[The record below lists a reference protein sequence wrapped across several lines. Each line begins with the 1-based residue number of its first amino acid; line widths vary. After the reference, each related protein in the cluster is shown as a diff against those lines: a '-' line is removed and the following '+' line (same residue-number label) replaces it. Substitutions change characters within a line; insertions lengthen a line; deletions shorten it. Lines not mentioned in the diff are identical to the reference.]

1 VRDFIEETYR
11 RESRRILATLVRL
24 LGDWD
29 LAEEALQDAFAE
41 ALEHW
46 PAQGVPD
53 HPRAWL
59 VSAGRFRAIDKLRRR
74 ARQAPLP
81 EGYEDLLRAP
91 EEGLAPAEELPDDRL
106 RMIFTCCHPALSQ
119 EARLALTL
127 REVCGLATEAIASAF
142 LCPPATVAQRIVRAK
157 AKIRDAGI
165 PFAVPE
171 GPELAARLETVLHA
185 VYLVFNEGYHGSDG
199 SDLLRPDLTR
209 EAIRLGEL
217 LLELAPDEEVKGL
230 LALMLFQ
237 DSRRA
242 ARLTA
247 EGEIA
252 LLEDQDRALWDKA
265 AIARGQALL
274 DEAFASGRIGPYCL
288 QAAIASLH
296 AAAPTAAETDWP
308 QIAGLY
314 QVLRRSAP
322 SPVIDLNAAV
332 AEGMARGPEEGLR
345 RVDALMAGGNLDAF
359 ALAHATRA
367 AFLERCGRRAEARE
381 AYARALERIPAPGPQ
396 RRFVE
401 RKLRALEGTAPG
413 GNSYP

>member
-1 VRDFIEETYR
+1 MREAIEETYR

-41 ALEHW
+41 ALSAW
-46 PAQGVPD
+46 PAQGLPQN
-53 HPRAWL
+53 PRAWL
-59 VSAGRFRAIDKLRRR
+59 VSAGRFRALDKLRRR
-74 ARQAPLP
+74 ARQSPLP

-91 EEGLAPAEELPDDRL
+91 EEGGAQPEELPDDRL
-106 RMIFTCCHPALSQ
+106 RLIFTCCHPALSE

-127 REVCGLATEAIASAF
+127 REVCGLTTEAIAAAF
-142 LCPPATVAQRIVRAK
+142 LCPPPTVAQRIVRAK
-157 AKIRDAGI
+157 AKIRDAKI
-165 PFAVPE
+165 PYAVPE

-185 VYLVFNEGYHGSDG
+185 VYLVFNEGYHGTDG

-230 LALMLFQ
+230 LSLMLLQ
-237 DSRRA
+237 DSRRST
-242 ARLTA
+242 RLSPA
-247 EGEIA
+247 GELV
-252 LLEDQDRALWDKA
+252 LLEDQDRTRWDRA

-274 DEAFASGRIGPYCL
+274 DQAFAAGRIGPYCL

-296 AAAPTAAETDWP
+296 ASAGKAADTDWP

-314 QVLRRSAP
+314 QVLRRCAP

-332 AEGMARGPEEGLR
+332 AEGMARGPLEGISR
-345 RVDALMAGGNLDAF
+345 IDALLARGELADF
-359 ALAHATRA
+359 VLAHSARA
-367 AFLERCGRRAEARE
+367 AFLERAGRREEARE
-381 AYARALERIPAPGPQ
+381 AYRRALGQVTGEGAQ
-396 RRFVE
+396 RRFLA
-401 RKLRALEGTAPG
+401 RKLRSLEGDVG
-413 GNSYP
+413 G

>member
-1 VRDFIEETYR
+1 VREAIEEIYR

-41 ALEHW
+41 ALSAW
-46 PAQGVPD
+46 PGQGLPD
-53 HPRAWL
+53 NPRAWL
-59 VSAGRFRAIDKLRRR
+59 VSAGRFRALDKLRRR
-74 ARQAPLP
+74 ARQSPLP

-91 EEGLAPAEELPDDRL
+91 EEGGALPQELPDDRL
-106 RMIFTCCHPALSQ
+106 RLIFTCCHPALSQ

-127 REVCGLATEAIASAF
+127 REVCGLATEAIAAAF

-157 AKIRDAGI
+157 AKIRDAKI
-165 PFAVPE
+165 PYAVPE

-199 SDLLRPDLTR
+199 TDLLKPDLTR

-230 LALMLFQ
+230 LALMLLQ

-242 ARLTA
+242 ARLSA
-247 EGEIA
+247 AGDVV
-252 LLEDQDRALWDKA
+252 LLEEQDRGLWDRA

-296 AAAPTAAETDWP
+296 AAAGSAAETDWP

-314 QVLRRSAP
+314 QVLRRCAP
-322 SPVIDLNAAV
+322 SPVVDLNAAV
-332 AEGMARGPEEGLR
+332 AEGMARGPAEGLR
-345 RVDALMAGGNLDAF
+345 RIDALLARGDLADF
-359 ALAHATRA
+359 ALAHSARA
-367 AFLERCGRRAEARE
+367 ALLERDGRPGEAKE
-381 AYARALERIPAPGPQ
+381 AYARALEQVPAEGPH
-396 RRFVE
+396 RRFLT
-401 RKLRALEGTAPG
+401 RKIASLG
-413 GNSYP
+413 

>member
-1 VRDFIEETYR
+1 MRQLIEETYR

-41 ALEHW
+41 ALAHW
-46 PAQGVPD
+46 PAQGLPEN
-53 HPRAWL
+53 PRAWL

-91 EEGLAPAEELPDDRL
+91 EEASARAEELPDDRL

-127 REVCGLATEAIASAF
+127 REVCGLPTEAIAAAF
-142 LCPPATVAQRIVRAK
+142 LCPAATVAQRIVRAK
-157 AKIRDAGI
+157 AKIRDAKI

-171 GPELAARLETVLHA
+171 GPELAMRMETVLHV

-199 SDLLRPDLTR
+199 SDLLRTDLTG
-209 EAIRLGEL
+209 EAIRLGEI
-217 LLELAPDEEVKGL
+217 LLELAPDAEVKGL

-242 ARLTA
+242 SRLSP
-247 EGEIA
+247 EGELV
-252 LLEDQDRALWDKA
+252 LLEEQDRGLWDREG
-265 AIARGQALL
+265 IARGQALL
-274 DEAFASGRIGPYCL
+274 DQAFAEGRIGPYCL

-296 AAAPTAAETDWP
+296 AAAKTAAETDWP

-314 QVLRRSAP
+314 QVLRRCAP
-322 SPVIDLNAAV
+322 SPVVDLNAAV
-332 AEGMARGPEEGLR
+332 ADGMAFGPEAGIR
-345 RVDALMAGGNLDAF
+345 RIDALLEKGELAGFD
-359 ALAHATRA
+359 LAHSARA
-367 AFLERCGRRAEARE
+367 AFLERCGRPDEARV
-381 AYARALERIPAPGPQ
+381 AYAKALQHVPADGPQ
-396 RRFVE
+396 RRFLS
-401 RKLRALEGTAPG
+401 RKLDSLQA
-413 GNSYP
+413 

>member
-1 VRDFIEETYR
+1 MRQLIEETYR

-41 ALEHW
+41 ALAHW
-46 PAQGVPD
+46 PAQGLPEN
-53 HPRAWL
+53 PRAWL

-91 EEGLAPAEELPDDRL
+91 EEALTRAEELPDDRL

-127 REVCGLATEAIASAF
+127 REVCGLPTEAIAAAF
-142 LCPPATVAQRIVRAK
+142 LCPAATVAQRIVRAK
-157 AKIRDAGI
+157 AKIRDAKI

-171 GPELAARLETVLHA
+171 GPELAMRMETVLHV
-185 VYLVFNEGYHGSDG
+185 VYLVFNEGYHGSNG
-199 SDLLRPDLTR
+199 SDLLRADLTG
-209 EAIRLGEL
+209 EAIRLGEI
-217 LLELAPDEEVKGL
+217 LLELAPDPEVKGL

-242 ARLTA
+242 SRLSP
-247 EGEIA
+247 EGDLV
-252 LLEDQDRALWDKA
+252 LLEEQDRGLWDRDG
-265 AIARGQALL
+265 IARGQALL
-274 DEAFASGRIGPYCL
+274 DQAFAEGRIGPYCL

-296 AAAPTAAETDWP
+296 AAAKAAAETDWP

-314 QVLRRSAP
+314 QVLRRCAP
-322 SPVIDLNAAV
+322 SPVVDLNAAV
-332 AEGMARGPEEGLR
+332 AEGMAFGPEAGIR
-345 RVDALMAGGNLDAF
+345 RIDALLEKGELAGF
-359 ALAHATRA
+359 ALAHSARA
-367 AFLERCGRRAEARE
+367 AFLERCGRPGEARE
-381 AYARALERIPAPGPQ
+381 AYAKALQHVPSDGPQ
-396 RRFVE
+396 RRFLS
-401 RKLRALEGTAPG
+401 RKLDSLQA
-413 GNSYP
+413 